1 MVKSSS
7 LSTLVITTVLAAAV
21 NADPTEYWPSFFV
34 QKVSD
39 DSGNTQRSLMEGLV
53 NDNKERALLDE
64 IENESRPKW
73 KRAKG
78 ASGSAGKASGGKAS
92 SGKASGGKASGG
104 KPNGGTSNPP
114 ASSPNAWGPSK
125 NNGASSNNGATTN
138 TGNGANTNN
147 GGKSNIL
154 SGALGKIGSQV
165 ANNYFPTAVS
175 TVVSQS
181 IIQAFAQAQN
191 AKSGSSDGSGDGSEA
206 GSDGVFAYNN
216 DDGWNGLDLHSDPAA
231 AVELKGNEGNMLDQF
246 SFNLPSDRSIRLD
259 GYVDTQYHWKVYV
272 AGGNG
277 DQVGTCWSDGDAPQ
291 AVDNLD
297 ITRVVRCQVTV

>member
-1 MVKSSS
+1 MVKSS

-39 DSGNTQRSLMEGLV
+39 DAGNTQRSLMEGLV

-78 ASGSAGKASGGKAS
+78 GSGSAGKASGGKAS
-92 SGKASGGKASGG
+92 GGKPSNGKPSGGNASGG
-104 KPNGGTSNPP
+104 KPNGGTSSPP
-114 ASSPNAWGPSK
+114 ASSPNAWGPPK
-125 NNGASSNNGATTN
+125 NNGASSNNGAN
-138 TGNGANTNN
+138 SNNNNN
-147 GGKSNIL
+147 GGGKSGIL

-191 AKSGSSDGSGDGSEA
+191 AKSGSSDGSGDGSVT
-206 GSDGVFAYNN
+206 GKDSVFAYNN
-216 DDGWNGLDLHSDPAA
+216 DDGWNGLDLHSDSAA
-231 AVELKGNEGNMLDQF
+231 AVELKGNEGNMLEQF

-277 DQVGTCWSDGDAPQ
+277 DQVGTCWSDGDAGQ
-291 AVDNLD
+291 AIDNSD